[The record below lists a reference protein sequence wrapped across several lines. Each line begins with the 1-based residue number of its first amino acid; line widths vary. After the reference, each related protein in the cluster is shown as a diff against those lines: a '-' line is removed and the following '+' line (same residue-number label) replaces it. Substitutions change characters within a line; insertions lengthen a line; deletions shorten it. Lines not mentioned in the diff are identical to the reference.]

1 MTFRNLS
8 EPLSQCVLRQDPRA
22 VEANH
27 FRDPSLGD
35 LWPVVHDLGA
45 KAAALGTD
53 ERRRRRSSFSSS
65 YRLVHRARG
74 VSAGMTSR
82 PSRMSPSPPP
92 PSRPP
97 RSTRPS
103 TSRPRRQGQLAPR
116 RRHEPHPPAPHP
128 ARAARARPQGHKGN
142 GGTPS
147 ILGNRDITW
156 NAVEAGMEK
165 YRQEKGTS
173 EGRYDSLTCRNRWQ
187 LLLLQYRVVAD
198 IRNQPGFI
206 WSD

>member
-1 MTFRNLS
+1 
-8 EPLSQCVLRQDPRA
+8 
-22 VEANH
+22 
-27 FRDPSLGD
+27 
-35 LWPVVHDLGA
+35 
-45 KAAALGTD
+45 
-53 ERRRRRSSFSSS
+53 
-65 YRLVHRARG
+65 
-74 VSAGMTSR
+74 
-82 PSRMSPSPPP
+82 
-92 PSRPP
+92 
-97 RSTRPS
+97 
-103 TSRPRRQGQLAPR
+103 
-116 RRHEPHPPAPHP
+116 
-128 ARAARARPQGHKGN
+128 RAARARPQGHKGN

-206 WSD
+206 WSDAEGARMVPSHLWDNWVDQLDTAHKIRIAKIFRLKGFPLFNEVTALADDPAFLGHGTSSSVSTSSFPSAQAPAGSKPSTPAVAGRGRSSLSNSNPNGQYNTPATGTQWSANKRRNTGSSGAGTA